1 MSLSDL
7 FAWTQRSVYGDLRTS
22 GGSNEVHRSLQQW
35 YAHKLAQI
43 VLAPMPG
50 TPYDAQSLARAEL
63 VDLQSELQSA
73 SSHGGD
79 ALSAAHLASLKAIVN
94 QTLDARIALPAGA

>member
-1 MSLSDL
+1 MSLADL
-7 FAWTQRSVYGDLRTS
+7 FAWTQDSVFRDLRT
-22 GGSNEVHRSLQQW
+22 GAGSNEIHRSVQQW

-43 VLAPMPG
+43 ILAPMPG

-73 SSHGGD
+73 HGGD
-79 ALSAAHLASLKAIVN
+79 ALAAAHLASLRATVN
-94 QTLDARIALPAGA
+94 QALDARIALPAGM